1 MNFFN
6 SSLNSLPDMLSMFD
20 TLDKYDSS
28 KIFKIG
34 CKVLREDWNL
44 NFLTKN
50 FMVEWKALLW

>member
-1 MNFFN
+1 
-6 SSLNSLPDMLSMFD
+6 MLSMFD

-44 NFLTKN
+44 NFLAKN
-50 FMVEWKALLW
+50 LMVEWKALLW